1 MTEADIVTSPSR
13 RRAWVVAAIAAIVIA
28 AVAGRALLWGGAADD
43 GATAEVTRG
52 DYADIIEI
60 RGQVQPVKSTYVTA
74 PYNAGELQI
83 LKLVRNGDTVKTGD
97 IVAEFDAVNL
107 RRTIQE
113 KQGEL
118 RSAHAE
124 LEQGAAQ
131 ASLTIEERNAA
142 VSKAEF
148 DVMRAK
154 LSLGQIGLVSE
165 IDAERARLV
174 LADAEQRLREAQAAL
189 ASAEAN
195 VRADREARER
205 RIEKVQAELALAER
219 QTAALHVTAP
229 TDGTVNIM
237 PNYRS
242 TGPLGGNAQEFRMG
256 DRAFPGAII
265 LELPDLSS
273 VFLTA
278 RIDEVDR
285 GRLAVGQTAVI
296 RLDAIA
302 DRDYQATVND
312 ISLLARVDLGGVW
325 PPPKQFDLALAIADP
340 DERLRPGMSA
350 AARIRVGEVKDVLLV
365 PSESIFFEDG
375 RTVVYRRTRRSF
387 TPVPVEIVRR
397 GREQAAVSGDLEP
410 GDRVSRVRPGTEG
423 AEAQP

>member
-1 MTEADIVTSPSR
+1 MTDTASSPTR
-13 RRAWVVAAIAAIVIA
+13 RRVWVVAAIAAVAIA
-28 AVAGRALLWGGAADD
+28 AVGLRAVLWGGSADD
-43 GATAEVTRG
+43 GDTVEVTWG

-74 PYNAGELQI
+74 PFNAGELQI
-83 LKLVRNGDTVKTGD
+83 LKLVRNGDTVKAGD

-118 RSAHAE
+118 RSAQAE
-124 LEQGAAQ
+124 LDQGAAQ

-165 IDAERARLV
+165 IDAERARLM
-174 LADAEQRLREAQAAL
+174 LADAEARLREAQAAL

-195 VRADREARER
+195 ARADREARER

-219 QTAALHVTAP
+219 QTAALNVTAP

-242 TGPLGGNAQEFRMG
+242 VGPMGGSNAQEYRMG

-285 GRLAVGQTAVI
+285 GRLAVGQLAVI

-365 PSESIFFEDG
+365 PAESVFYEDG

-387 TPVPVEIVRR
+387 TPVPVELIRR
-397 GREQAAVSGDLEP
+397 GREQAAISGDLSP
-410 GDRVSRVRPGTEG
+410 GDRISRVRPGAEG
-423 AEAQP
+423 PEAQP